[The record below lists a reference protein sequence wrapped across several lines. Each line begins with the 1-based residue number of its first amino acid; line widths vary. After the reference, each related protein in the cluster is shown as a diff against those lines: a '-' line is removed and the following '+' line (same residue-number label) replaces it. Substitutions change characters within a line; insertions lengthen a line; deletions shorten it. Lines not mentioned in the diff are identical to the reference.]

1 MQRSMSN
8 DDDLKKRFEMFDK
21 DGDGRI
27 TADEVRAI
35 LKQLGDELSDDEVN
49 EVIREAD
56 TDGDG
61 TISFEEFAAAM
72 G

>member
-35 LKQLGDELSDDEVN
+35 LKQLGDELCDDEVDD
-49 EVIREAD
+49 VIREAD